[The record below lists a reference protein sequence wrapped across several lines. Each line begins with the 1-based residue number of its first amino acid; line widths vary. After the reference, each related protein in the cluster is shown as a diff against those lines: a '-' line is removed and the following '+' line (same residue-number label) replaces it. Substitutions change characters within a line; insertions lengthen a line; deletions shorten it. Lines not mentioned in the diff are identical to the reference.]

1 MPSTLMGQFME
12 ALNSQTNLDDLNLN
26 IDSFQGGLECNV
38 DEVINRFHCDLFD
51 LRSKSRFCKSIFFD
65 NNKRFHYISLLFSFF
80 PIPHP
85 HTIRQLIQQELNID
99 GLLDIN
105 IPISTHYTGSH
116 LNQTQNTSIGLPL
129 PQTSD
134 ATKLHSVQSTTQS
147 AGVTSPS
154 WVH

>member
-1 MPSTLMGQFME
+1 ME

-38 DEVINRFHCDLFD
+38 DEVRHSDLFFIRMKFMKIPNKMFT
-51 LRSKSRFCKSIFFD
+51 LFC
-65 NNKRFHYISLLFSFF
+65 FSNF
-80 PIPHP
+80 
-85 HTIRQLIQQELNID
+85 QLIQQELNID

-105 IPISTHYTGSH
+105 IPISNQYVGSH
-116 LNQTQNTSIGLPL
+116 MNTTQNASIGLS
-129 PQTSD
+129 QVENETS
-134 ATKLHSVQSTTQS
+134 KLHNVQTTQ